1 MHSHSLV
8 LSIIGLAAILAT
20 LGSLRR
26 EHIRVEYSI
35 SWLAVGVVLTVLSLF
50 PGMLESVA
58 RKVDLDPAIFFL
70 LAAGAL
76 LCGLVF
82 EISHVVSKLRD
93 ENVILTQRLAF
104 LEYQIRQTTDRHGQN
119 GA

>member
-8 LSIIGLAAILAT
+8 FSIIGLTAILAT

-26 EHIRVEYSI
+26 EHIRVEYSV
-35 SWLAVGVVLTVLSLF
+35 SWLGVGVVLTVLSLF
-50 PGMLESVA
+50 PERLESFA
-58 RKVDLDPAIFFL
+58 RKVDLDPAILFL

-76 LCGLVF
+76 LYGLVF

-93 ENVILTQRLAF
+93 ENVVLTQRLAF
-104 LEYQIRQTTDRHGQN
+104 LEYKIRQTIDRNEQN